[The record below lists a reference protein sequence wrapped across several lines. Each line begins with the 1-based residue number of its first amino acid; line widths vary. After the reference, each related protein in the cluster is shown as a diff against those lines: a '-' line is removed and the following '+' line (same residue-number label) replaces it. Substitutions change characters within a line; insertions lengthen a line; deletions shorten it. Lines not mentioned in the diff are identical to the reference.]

1 MSRREVGRS
10 AEPPPDDLVAPV
22 RGPGWRRSHG
32 CRQEVPGLHPSS
44 APSASRDRA
53 SRPARV
59 AEGRRGCFVEHMNR
73 RQQWWWSWVGVCLL
87 GFLGLGCET
96 YGKADWKARVGHFTW
111 DQAIEELGPP
121 ESEAKTSDGSRVA
134 DWVISRSRT
143 YSTAVRGPLFW
154 SWSGQDVTT
163 TAESHLL
170 LTFDA
175 QGRLKAW
182 KRIYK

>member
-1 MSRREVGRS
+1 MIPREAARS
-10 AEPPPDDLVAPV
+10 AAPPPDVSVAGGFAGDGSGSRWVSPDDFAA
-22 RGPGWRRSHG
+22 P
-32 CRQEVPGLHPSS
+32 EAGLGRLILRL
-44 APSASRDRA
+44 AG
-53 SRPARV
+53 V
-59 AEGRRGCFVEHMNR
+59 AEVCWGCFLEGMNGR
-73 RQQWWWSWVGVCLL
+73 LRWFWRFVGSCLL
-87 GFLGLGCET
+87 GLLCAGCET
-96 YGKADWKARVGHFTW
+96 YGKADWKARVGSYTW

-143 YSTAVRGPLFW
+143 YSTAIRGPMFW

-163 TAESHLL
+163 TAEAHLL
-170 LTFDA
+170 LTFNA

>member
-1 MSRREVGRS
+1 MNGWKVC
-10 AEPPPDDLVAPV
+10 
-22 RGPGWRRSHG
+22 GWR
-32 CRQEVPGLHPSS
+32 
-44 APSASRDRA
+44 
-53 SRPARV
+53 
-59 AEGRRGCFVEHMNR
+59 
-73 RQQWWWSWVGVCLL
+73 WVLCLL
-87 GFLGLGCET
+87 MTVVGAGCET
-96 YGKADWKARVGHFTW
+96 YGKADWKARVGQFSW

-134 DWVISRSRT
+134 SWVISRSRT

-170 LTFDA
+170 LAFNA
-175 QGRLKAW
+175 QGQLKAW

>member
-1 MSRREVGRS
+1 MNRREAGRS
-10 AEPPPDDLVAPV
+10 AEPPPDDLDTC
-22 RGPGWRRSHG
+22 RCDGGIGDSIG
-32 CRQEVPGLHPSS
+32 CPPRTC
-44 APSASRDRA
+44 ARDRTGGA
-53 SRPARV
+53 GSSKGLLGGSARV
-59 AEGRRGCFVEHMNR
+59 AEGLRGCFLECMNGRLR
-73 RQQWWWSWVGVCLL
+73 RWWSWVGVCVLA
-87 GFLGLGCET
+87 FLCLGCET
-96 YGKADWKARVGHFTW
+96 YGKADWKARVGHYTW

-143 YSTAVRGPLFW
+143 YSTAVRGPMFW

>member
-1 MSRREVGRS
+1 MNRREAGRS
-10 AEPPPDDLVAPV
+10 AEPPPDDSDTARWDCGFCEGTGLPRRACVHDRTGVAGGAEAPL
-22 RGPGWRRSHG
+22 RS
-32 CRQEVPGLHPSS
+32 RV
-44 APSASRDRA
+44 
-53 SRPARV
+53 RV
-59 AEGRRGCFVEHMNR
+59 ADGLWECFLECMNGRLHS
-73 RQQWWWSWVGVCLL
+73 WWSWVGVCVL
-87 GFLGLGCET
+87 GFLCLGCET
-96 YGKADWKARVGHFTW
+96 YGKADWKARVGHYTW

-143 YSTAVRGPLFW
+143 YSTAVRGPMFW

>member
-1 MSRREVGRS
+1 MNLRGAARS
-10 AEPPPDDLVAPV
+10 AAPPPDVSVAGAFARDGSGSRWVPSGDHAA
-22 RGPGWRRSHG
+22 RG
-32 CRQEVPGLHPSS
+32 
-44 APSASRDRA
+44 ASRHQSPLRLA
-53 SRPARV
+53 GV
-59 AEGRRGCFVEHMNR
+59 AEARCGCFLEGMNGR
-73 RQQWWWSWVGVCLL
+73 LRWFWRCVGACLL
-87 GFLGLGCET
+87 GLLCAGCET
-96 YGKADWKARVGHFTW
+96 YGKADWKARVGSYTW

-143 YSTAVRGPLFW
+143 YSTAIRGPMFW

-163 TAESHLL
+163 TAEAHLL
-170 LTFDA
+170 LTFNA

>member
-1 MSRREVGRS
+1 MNGWKVC
-10 AEPPPDDLVAPV
+10 
-22 RGPGWRRSHG
+22 GWRW
-32 CRQEVPGLHPSS
+32 VLGLLLT
-44 APSASRDRA
+44 
-53 SRPARV
+53 V
-59 AEGRRGCFVEHMNR
+59 
-73 RQQWWWSWVGVCLL
+73 VGV
-87 GFLGLGCET
+87 GCET
-96 YGKADWKARVGHFTW
+96 YGKADWKARVGQYSW

-134 DWVISRSRT
+134 SWVISRSRT

-170 LTFDA
+170 LTFNA
-175 QGRLKAW
+175 QGQLKAW